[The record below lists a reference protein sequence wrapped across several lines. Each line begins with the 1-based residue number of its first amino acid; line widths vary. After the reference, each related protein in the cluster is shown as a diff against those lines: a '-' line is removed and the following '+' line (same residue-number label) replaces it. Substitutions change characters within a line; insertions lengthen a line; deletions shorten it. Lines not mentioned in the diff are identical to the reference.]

1 MFEFDFGHGDE
12 LELLRETVRGFA
24 ADRIAPLARDID
36 EKNEFPAELWPELG
50 ELGLLGITVED
61 TYGGSELGYL
71 AHVIAMEEISRAS
84 ASVGLSYG
92 AHSNLCVNQLR
103 RWGNEEQK
111 KKYLPDLV
119 SGATVGALAMSEA
132 GAGSDVMGMRTTAVR
147 DGDAYV
153 LNGAKMWITNAPRS
167 DVMVVYA
174 KTDPEAGS
182 SGVSAFLVEADSPG
196 LEIRPIDG
204 MLGFRASALAELGLD
219 RCRLP
224 ADSLL
229 GRSGLG
235 FTWVANH
242 ALDLGRYTI
251 AWASA
256 GLSRACLDAS
266 LSYASEREQFGVP
279 IKEHQLVRAML
290 ADMWTEAEAAEL
302 LCANAGRLR
311 QEGDPDSVVATATA
325 KYFGARAA
333 SRAASSA
340 VQIHGA
346 NGCSERFPVQR
357 YFRDAKVLEI
367 IEGSTQ
373 IQQLL
378 ISHSALARQGETS

>member
-1 MFEFDFGHGDE
+1 MELTSEQAERRGRFRALADE
-12 LELLRETVRGFA
+12 Q
-24 ADRIAPLARDID
+24 IAPFADQWDQEGAVPCEVIETLAR
-36 EKNEFPAELWPELG
+36 E
-50 ELGLLGITVED
+50 GLLGATLPAGV
-61 TYGGSELGYL
+61 GGLDLDALSFGLLCQELGRGSVSL
-71 AHVIAMEEISRAS
+71 ASLLTVHSMCS
-84 ASVGLSYG
+84 AAVL
-92 AHSNLCVNQLR
+92 
-103 RWGNEEQK
+103 RWGTDDQRQTW
-111 KKYLPDLV
+111 LPRLAAGETI
-119 SGATVGALAMSEA
+119 GAFALSEP
-132 GAGSDVMGMRTTAVR
+132 GTGSDAKSLTTRATRTA
-147 DGDAYV
+147 DGWTLD
-153 LNGAKMWITNAPRS
+153 GTKRWISFGQVADLLLLFATS
-167 DVMVVYA
+167 D
-174 KTDPEAGS
+174 D
-182 SGVSAFLVEADSPG
+182 GVSAFLVEADSPG